1 MDIDTTTINKGK
13 EMNNKEIFIENKH
26 VNKKFA
32 QESPLQCCCSLPAI
46 SVWKVIALFIETV
59 DFIKCF

>member
-46 SVWKVIALFIETV
+46 SVWKVIEHRTAR
-59 DFIKCF
+59 